1 MTKGGN
7 PTPTSAMAA
16 TLAATLVATLAV
28 TLAACGGGGKPAA
41 DASGAASAHTA
52 AANRAVAASLPLGEL
67 QSFED
72 ARRGFVATDAPLKVV
87 GSGGGTIW
95 DFEAFAFI
103 AGDAPD
109 TVNPSLWRQAKLN
122 GHHGLFEVV
131 PGIHQVRGY
140 DVSNM
145 TLIEGRSG
153 WIVVDALT
161 TRETAAAALALA
173 RRHLGDRPVS
183 AVIFTHSHVDHFGG
197 IEGVLPPGP
206 ATVPIVA
213 PEGFMEEA
221 TSENVLAGVAMGRRA
236 LYMYGLALPRSA
248 VGHVDAGL
256 GMSVPGGGAIG
267 IREPTV
273 IVDRTPQELEI
284 DGVRFVFQN
293 APQSEAPAQLTFY
306 LPDHKAWCGADIV
319 VQTMHNLYTL
329 RGAKVRDAR
338 RWSGYIDEAAR
349 LFGDMQVVFA
359 SHQWPVWGNERAL
372 EFLRSQRDT
381 YRYIHDQTLRL
392 ANHGYTPR
400 EIAEQL
406 ELPSTLRDR
415 FSSRGYY
422 GTVRH
427 NAKAVYQAYFGWYDA
442 NPANL
447 DPLPPVEAA
456 SKYVAAM
463 GGPAKVRELARAAHE
478 AGDDRWAATLLNH
491 AVFADPDDGEARA
504 LLASVYDQLG
514 FRAES
519 GPWRDVY
526 LTGAY
531 ELRNGIQG
539 TALDPPA
546 AVGLLTHTPV
556 ERFLD
561 ALSVRLDGPAAD
573 GKRLRFN
580 FVFTDLGETHVLELD
595 NAVLHHRLGEPLPD
609 ADATVRLTRDLLIRL
624 VIGEAGVR
632 DLVMSDELAVEG
644 SRLKLLS
651 FLSLLDRPD
660 GRFPIVTP

>member
-1 MTKGGN
+1 MVPK
-7 PTPTSAMAA
+7 PLL
-16 TLAATLVATLAV
+16 TLTLIAS
-28 TLAACGGGGKPAA
+28 LAACGGGGKPTA
-41 DASGAASAHTA
+41 DSSGAATPHTLESNA
-52 AANRAVAASLPLGEL
+52 AVARALPLDEM

-72 ARRGFVATDAPLKVV
+72 ARRGFIATDTPLKV
-87 GSGGGTIW
+87 SGPDGETVW
-95 DFEAFAFI
+95 DFEAYAFI
-103 AGDAPD
+103 EGDAPP
-109 TVNPSLWRQAKLN
+109 TVNPSLWRQARLN
-122 GHHGLFEVV
+122 GYHGLFEVV

-153 WIVVDALT
+153 WIVVDPLT
-161 TRETAAAALALA
+161 TRETAAAAMALA
-173 RRHLGDRPVS
+173 RRHLGERPVT

-197 IEGVLPPGP
+197 VEGVLPPGP
-206 ATVPIVA
+206 VAVPIVA

-221 TSENVLAGVAMGRRA
+221 TSENILAGVAMGRRA
-236 LYMYGLALPRSA
+236 LFMYGLSLPKSA
-248 VGHVDAGL
+248 VGRVDTGL
-256 GMSVPGGGAIG
+256 GKGVPGGGTIS

-273 IVDRTPQELEI
+273 IVDRTPQELEL

-293 APQSEAPAQLTFY
+293 APGSEAPAELTFY
-306 LPDHKAWCGADIV
+306 LPDHKAWCGAEIV
-319 VQTMHNLYTL
+319 SHTMHNLYTL

-338 RWSGYIDEAAR
+338 KWSGYIDEAGR
-349 LFGDMQVVFA
+349 LFGDMEVTFA
-359 SHQWPVWGNERAL
+359 SHHWPVWGNERAL
-372 EFLRSQRDT
+372 EFLRTQRDT

-392 ANHGYTPR
+392 ANHGYTPQ

-406 ELPSTLRDR
+406 DLPTTLRNR
-415 FSSRGYY
+415 FSNRGYY

-427 NAKAVYQAYFGWYDA
+427 NSKAVYQAYFGWYDA

-447 DPLPPVEAA
+447 DPLPPAEAA
-456 SKYVAAM
+456 ARYVAAM
-463 GGPAKVRELARAAHE
+463 GGAVKVRELAQAAHE

-491 AVFADPDDGEARA
+491 AVFADPADQAARS
-504 LLASVYDQLG
+504 LLAAVYDQLG

-531 ELRNGIQG
+531 ELRNGVQG
-539 TALDPPA
+539 TAIDPRRA
-546 AVGLLTHTPV
+546 AGLLANTPV

-561 ALSVRLDGPAAD
+561 SMTVRLDGPKAD
-573 GKRLRFN
+573 GKRMRFN
-580 FVFTDLGETHVLELD
+580 FVFTDVGETHVLELD
-595 NAVLHHRLGEPLPD
+595 NAVLHHHRGEPVAD

-624 VIGEAGVR
+624 GIGEAGLKEV
-632 DLVMSDELAVEG
+632 VMSDALEVEG

-651 FLSLLDRPD
+651 FLSLLDKPD